1 MANTGSLSMVDA
13 ESLSTNIYAI
23 VSLMSD
29 AESISMVDAESQV
42 RRFAATATDEEN
54 EIKYAEDF
62 EVTAIWW

>member
-29 AESISMVDAESQV
+29 AESLIMVDAESQV
-42 RRFAATATDEEN
+42 RRFAAIAIDEEN

>member
-29 AESISMVDAESQV
+29 AESLSMVDAESQV
-42 RRFAATATDEEN
+42 RSFAATAIDEEN

>member
-23 VSLMSD
+23 VSLMVD
-29 AESISMVDAESQV
+29 AESLSMVDAESQV
-42 RRFAATATDEEN
+42 RRFAATAIDEEN

-62 EVTAIWW
+62 ELTAIWW

>member
-23 VSLMSD
+23 VSLMVD
-29 AESISMVDAESQV
+29 AESLSMVDAESQV
-42 RRFAATATDEEN
+42 RRFAATAIDEEN

>member
-29 AESISMVDAESQV
+29 AESLIMVDAESQV
-42 RRFAATATDEEN
+42 RRFVATAIDEEN